1 MKINSNKKINLLVIF
16 FLILYS
22 FLINYYFGF
31 QGFNFV
37 DSFQHIAGGEKIV
50 AGEVPFKDYWI
61 SDSGPLMDFV
71 QGILFNIF
79 GKSWNVLVLNSSLIN
94 IIFTLTIFWLCS
106 ILELSLIPKIIF
118 PVLSATVMYP
128 ASGTPLIDFH
138 SLIIS
143 VFGLTYF
150 IFLIKNSDFKK
161 MIIIPMIF
169 IIAFF
174 FKQVPSAYFAIIIL
188 FISIYYFFKQKR
200 EILYSQFFGSVIGLI
215 ITFLIL
221 YFLNIEIEKVYEQFF
236 LMPISQLTERGIDQ
250 TIDTSFFST
259 SQKIRYVV
267 FLLIPSIVV
276 LYNLLKS
283 KKKISDVSIIN
294 LIIIF
299 GLFTTGIL
307 HESYTL
313 NQSTTLGILPL
324 ISIFLL
330 TFSNIKDR
338 KLEFILYAINL
349 VIILRLIKLDINYV
363 ILFIILIFAFIYF
376 KNKFFVYNKFRI
388 LLISY
393 TILTT
398 IFYFDKLIINRKWQ
412 DIYNPNW
419 KQDSI
424 DASKID
430 YKLKGLR
437 WISNDP
443 DTKKEFFVV
452 GENLK
457 YLKNSASEGNY
468 ILITHYQ
475 IYNMVLN
482 QNNFSPVKYW
492 WKNASFPLDNKI
504 LKNKFDKTFLEKI
517 EKNKVKRIIVLKDVK
532 IYEKFNIKYFQWLI
546 ECSILD
552 KKNSNSF
559 REVYKIVSKC
569 KI

>member
-1 MKINSNKKINLLVIF
+1 MKINLNKKIDLLAIIF
-16 FLILYS
+16 LSSYS
-22 FLINYYFGF
+22 FLINYFYGF

-50 AGEVPFKDYWI
+50 SGEVPFRDYWI
-61 SDSGPLMDFV
+61 SDSGPLMDFL
-71 QGILFNIF
+71 QGILFNLF
-79 GKSWNVLVLNSSLIN
+79 GKSWSVLVFNSSLIN
-94 IIFTLTIFWLCS
+94 IIFTLTIFWLCN
-106 ILELSLIPKIIF
+106 ILALQLIPKIIF
-118 PVLSATVMYP
+118 PILAATVMYP

-138 SLIIS
+138 AIIIS

-150 IFLIKNSDFKK
+150 VYLIKKNDFKK
-161 MIIIPMIF
+161 MIIIPIIF

-174 FKQVPSAYFAIIIL
+174 FKQVPTAYFVIIIF
-188 FISIYYFFKQKR
+188 FISIYYFFKRKR
-200 EILYSQFFGSVIGLI
+200 EILYSQLFGTFIGLTI
-215 ITFLIL
+215 FFFIL
-221 YFLNIEIEKVYEQFF
+221 YFLNIKIESVYDQYF
-236 LMPISQLTERGIDQ
+236 LMPISQLAERGIDQ
-250 TIDTSFFST
+250 TIDTNFYST
-259 SQKIRYVV
+259 SQKIRYVI
-267 FLLIPSIVV
+267 FLLIPSFII

-283 KKKISDVSIIN
+283 KKKIQDFSKIN

-299 GLFTTGIL
+299 CLFAIGIL

-330 TFSNIKDR
+330 TFSNIKDK
-338 KLEFILYAINL
+338 KLEFALIAINL
-349 VIILRLIKLDINYV
+349 IILLRLIKLDINYTF
-363 ILFIILIFAFIYF
+363 LFIIVIFTFIYL
-376 KNKFFVYNKFRI
+376 KNKFFVSNKFKI

-398 IFYFDKLIINRKWQ
+398 VFYFDKLIFNRKWQ

-419 KQDSI
+419 KQESL
-424 DASKID
+424 DASIID
-430 YKLKGLR
+430 NKLKGLR

-443 DTKKEFFVV
+443 DTKTEFLVV
-452 GENLK
+452 NENLN
-457 YLKNSASEGNY
+457 YLRNSEPEGNY

-475 IYNMVLN
+475 IYNMILN
-482 QNNFSPVKYW
+482 NNNFSPVKYW

-504 LKNKFDKTFLEKI
+504 LKDKFDKTFLEKI
-517 EKNKVKRIIVLKDVK
+517 LKNNVTRVIVLKDVK
-532 IYEKFNIKYFQWLI
+532 IYEKFNMKYFQWI
-546 ECSILD
+546 KECSILD